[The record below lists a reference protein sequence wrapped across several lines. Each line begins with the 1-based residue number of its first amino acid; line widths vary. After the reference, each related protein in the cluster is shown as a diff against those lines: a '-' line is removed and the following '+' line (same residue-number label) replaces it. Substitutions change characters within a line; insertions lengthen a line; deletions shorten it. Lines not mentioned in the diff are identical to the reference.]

1 MPTQFIALASAPVVQ
16 ALTYG
21 QILSALVPQAHT
33 YGQMLSAPVLQVLT
47 YVQMSSAPVLQ
58 ALTYGQMLSA
68 LVLHADVMG
77 RHLSTVMGRC
87 STFYQ
92 GKLTNNRY
100 MKHEFKLKFSTLL
113 ESYEVTYTENS
124 KKFNITV

>member
-21 QILSALVPQAHT
+21 Q
-33 YGQMLSAPVLQVLT
+33 ML
-47 YVQMSSAPVLQ
+47 SAPVLQ

-68 LVLHADVMG
+68 LVLHADFMG

-100 MKHEFKLKFSTLL
+100 VQHEFKLKFSTLL
-113 ESYEVTYTENS
+113 ESYDVTYTENS
-124 KKFNITV
+124 KKINITV